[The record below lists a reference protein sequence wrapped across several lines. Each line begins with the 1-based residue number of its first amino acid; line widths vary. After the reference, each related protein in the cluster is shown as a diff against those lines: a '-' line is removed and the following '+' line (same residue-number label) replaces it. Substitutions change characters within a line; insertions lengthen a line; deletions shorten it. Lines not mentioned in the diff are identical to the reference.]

1 MILFT
6 LYVIGMLVTFA
17 VWRLANKVFPKS
29 PLSHCLAV
37 GMLFQAVI
45 AVIILID
52 HPVLIVIPVFL
63 YLVPGIVHMVMERN

>member
-6 LYVIGMLVTFA
+6 LYVLFMLVTFA
-17 VWRLANKVFPKS
+17 VWRLSSKVFPKS

-45 AVIILID
+45 AVIIMID
-52 HPVLIVIPVFL
+52 YPVLIVIPVFL
-63 YLVPGIVHMVMERN
+63 YLVPGVVHMIKERS